1 MTIPPFFECPRK
13 PMPTP
18 LYPLKFKPRLV
29 EKIWGGRKI
38 ETVLGK
44 PLPSGQQIGESW
56 EIYDFPPGVVDSSTG
71 WVSAEV
77 ADGPLA
83 GRTLHDLVTAYGR
96 EIHGDVPLVG
106 PHGQFPI
113 LIKYL
118 DARED
123 LSVQVHPPQAYADA
137 HPGAHLKTEA
147 WYIVQNDPGAR
158 LLKGLAA
165 GVDRDAF
172 ERSILDGTV
181 ESKIK
186 AIPVKPGDCHYLPSG
201 TVHALGAGIL
211 VAEVQTPSDTT
222 FRVFDFNRIEPATGK
237 PRALHVKQA
246 MECIDFSGKDESVQ
260 PRSHV
265 AGHFTTVTRL
275 VRSPFF
281 QIEKVRM
288 TEGIEEAVPYDEPV
302 VWMMLDGRAQVR
314 VDGLREPT
322 TLVRGDSVLLP
333 AGMKNP
339 MIKTLADCVWL
350 EVTFPVSAN
359 A

>member
-1 MTIPPFFECPRK
+1 MRI
-13 PMPTP
+13 P
-18 LYPLKFKPRLV
+18 LYPLKFKPRFV

-38 ETVLGK
+38 ETELGK
-44 PLPSGQQIGESW
+44 ALPANQQIGESW
-56 EIYDFPPGVVDSSTG
+56 EIYDFPPGVVDGSTG

-77 ADGPLA
+77 ANGPLA
-83 GRTLHDLVTAYGR
+83 GKTLHELVGTYGQDLQ
-96 EIHGDVPLVG
+96 GDVPLVG
-106 PHGQFPI
+106 QHGQFPI

-123 LSVQVHPPQAYADA
+123 LSVQVHPPQAYADS

-147 WYIVQNDPGAR
+147 WYVVQNDPGSR
-158 LLKGLAA
+158 LLKGLVS
-165 GVDRDAF
+165 GVDREAF
-172 ERSILDGTV
+172 EKSIHDGTV
-181 ESKIK
+181 ESKIN
-186 AIPVKPGDCHYLPSG
+186 AIRVKSGDCHYLPSG

-222 FRVFDFNRIEPATGK
+222 FRVFDFNRIESSTGK

-246 MECIDFSGKDESVQ
+246 MECIDFSGKDETHQ

-265 AGHFTTVTRL
+265 AGHFTTVTLL
-275 VRSPFF
+275 VKSPFF

-288 TEGIEEAVPYDEPV
+288 SEGVEEAVPYDEPV

-314 VDGLREPT
+314 VDGLAEPT
-322 TLVRGDSVLLP
+322 EISRGDSVLLP

-339 MIKTLADCVWL
+339 MIKTLSDCVWL
-350 EVTFPVSAN
+350 EVTFPI
-359 A
+359 